1 MSTSASSKVCRI
13 YLNFIKN
20 PLGNMVVTD
29 VDILTVK
36 ISFSLCNLRE
46 KILILF
52 QRLDEKTVTCIEISP
67 EVIQTAPFACFRQ
80 NFIPNSSTDTSY
92 LCFIYL
98 TLFQKNSHFT
108 LITQILH
115 QSLLTRQL
123 PFTYASSTLWWYIYN
138 QSHLFSQITQKLPS
152 FIC

>member
-1 MSTSASSKVCRI
+1 
-13 YLNFIKN
+13 
-20 PLGNMVVTD
+20 MVVTD

-36 ISFSLCNLRE
+36 ISFSLWRE

-52 QRLDEKTVTCIEISP
+52 QRLDETTVTSIEISP

-115 QSLLTRQL
+115 QSLSTRQL
-123 PFTYASSTLWWYIYN
+123 LFTYASSTLWWYIYN

>member
-36 ISFSLCNLRE
+36 ISFSLWRE

-52 QRLDEKTVTCIEISP
+52 QRLDETTVTSIEISP

-80 NFIPNSSTDTSY
+80 NFNPNSSTKTLY

-115 QSLLTRQL
+115 QSLSTRQL
-123 PFTYASSTLWWYIYN
+123 LFTYASSTFWWYFYN